1 MKRQVPIFLPLSVS
15 LTDKDL
21 DNVDRIRVAEG
32 HASRSAAI
40 RALIREALKAR
51 EREG

>member
-1 MKRQVPIFLPLSVS
+1 VKREVPIFLALSVS
-15 LTDKDL
+15 LTDKDV

-40 RALIREALKAR
+40 RALLREAMKAR
-51 EREG
+51 GRK